1 MGSVISVI
9 RSRFPPPPTFA
20 EKDIPPLNGRVFIV
34 TGGYSG
40 VGLELA
46 RMLFHA
52 GGKVYIAGRS
62 KQKAEAAMKD
72 ILDSTAPSVDNVS
85 NKDREKNLVFL
96 RLDLADLTTIKDSA
110 REFLDKEDRLD
121 VIWHNA
127 GVMLGVNALGP
138 WLFQYFLTPLCL
150 KTAARED
157 VPRFAT
163 RVIFVTSNA
172 HSSGPEPDG
181 VNWEDLNLST
191 SGKVGTAWNLRRYGQ
206 SKAMNVMH
214 AHELARRY
222 ASQGL
227 IALSVHPG
235 ALKTQLQQ
243 HLPWWLDAIFAS
255 TRYPPRYGA
264 LSELYAGF
272 NSEVD
277 TTMLEDGGRNGGYVL
292 PWGQFGEGAK
302 HVFSGLTE
310 RNTGE
315 RLWKMC
321 EEMLRDY
328 M

>member
-1 MGSVISVI
+1 MV
-9 RSRFPPPPTFA
+9 PPP
-20 EKDIPPLNGRVFIV
+20 DSV
-34 TGGYSG
+34 TAQGF
-40 VGLELA
+40 EL
-46 RMLFHA
+46 
-52 GGKVYIAGRS
+52 
-62 KQKAEAAMKD
+62 Q
-72 ILDSTAPSVDNVS
+72 
-85 NKDREKNLVFL
+85 
-96 RLDLADLTTIKDSA
+96 
-110 REFLDKEDRLD
+110 
-121 VIWHNA
+121 
-127 GVMLGVNALGP
+127 LGVNALGQ
-138 WLFQYFLTPLCL
+138 WLFQYFLTPLCV

-157 VPRFAT
+157 VPKFAT

-172 HSSGPEPDG
+172 HSAGPAPDG

-191 SGKVGTAWNLRRYGQ
+191 TNKVGIAWNLKRYGQ

-235 ALKTQLQQ
+235 ALKTNLQQ
-243 HLPWWLDAIFAS
+243 NLSWWLNAIFAS

-277 TTMLEDGGRNGGYVL
+277 TTMIEDGGRNGGYVL
-292 PWGQFGEGAK
+292 PWGRFGQGAS
-302 HVFSGLTE
+302 HVFEGLTE
-310 RNTGE
+310 RHTGE

-321 EEMLRDY
+321 EEMLREY

>member
-9 RSRFPPPPTFA
+9 RSRFPPPPTFT

-52 GGKVYIAGRS
+52 GGKVYIASRS

-72 ILDSTAPSVDNVS
+72 ILDSTAPSVDNVY

-96 RLDLADLTTIKDSA
+96 RLDLADLTTIKVSA

-127 GVMLGVNALGP
+127 GVMVPPPDSKTVQGYEMQLGVNALGP

-181 VNWEDLNLST
+181 
-191 SGKVGTAWNLRRYGQ
+191 G
-206 SKAMNVMH
+206 
-214 AHELARRY
+214 
-222 ASQGL
+222 
-227 IALSVHPG
+227 
-235 ALKTQLQQ
+235 
-243 HLPWWLDAIFAS
+243 
-255 TRYPPRYGA
+255 
-264 LSELYAGF
+264 
-272 NSEVD
+272 
-277 TTMLEDGGRNGGYVL
+277 
-292 PWGQFGEGAK
+292 
-302 HVFSGLTE
+302 
-310 RNTGE
+310 
-315 RLWKMC
+315 
-321 EEMLRDY
+321 
-328 M
+328 